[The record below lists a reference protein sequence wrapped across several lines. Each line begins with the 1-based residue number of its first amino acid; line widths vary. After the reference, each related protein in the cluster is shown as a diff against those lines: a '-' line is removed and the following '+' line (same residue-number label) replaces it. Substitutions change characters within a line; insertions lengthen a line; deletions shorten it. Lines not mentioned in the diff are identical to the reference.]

1 MKWIIFFDLDDTL
14 IDTSERHYRVYK
26 DIIEDYGM
34 LNIVSKE
41 EFWSYKRTGG
51 KTEGLIS
58 KNSSKEFI
66 QKFMDEWLK
75 RIEDKN
81 YLKYDNLVPE
91 SPKVLS
97 VLRNKADLIL
107 VTLRNSRKNL
117 FWELD
122 RLGLNN
128 YFSQVLVGSPVKLK
142 NKTKLIKDYIEN
154 NMGETKFIIIGDTEV
169 DIFTGKELG
178 MLTIAVNYGIRSRE
192 FLENLKPD
200 FNLDKLSVLPE
211 ILEIG
216 GEE

>member
-1 MKWIIFFDLDDTL
+1 
-14 IDTSERHYRVYK
+14 
-26 DIIEDYGM
+26 
-34 LNIVSKE
+34 
-41 EFWSYKRTGG
+41 
-51 KTEGLIS
+51 
-58 KNSSKEFI
+58 
-66 QKFMDEWLK
+66 MDEWLK

-178 MLTIAVNYGIRSRE
+178 MLTIAVTYGIRSRE

-200 FNLDKLSVLPE
+200 FYLDKLSVLPE